1 VVIFTVGFVL
11 FLLIIIYNLL
21 IERKLNKLKLIYAP
35 ILFAQSVEL
44 DSLYRRSN
52 FLISMYN
59 ENEIKNINL
68 KFNNKELASNS
79 SEMYYLIFNKD
90 RSFSGK
96 FKRPKKISNKNK
108 QALLKKLYQTQEKEI
123 EELFKRELYLIENC
137 NESLLESPYLN
148 QCNYINDYY
157 STQQAVRK
165 AFLLSE
171 SENYERLFEINEKDM
186 EKYLELTSMYY
197 NQLKNF

>member
-1 VVIFTVGFVL
+1 
-11 FLLIIIYNLL
+11 
-21 IERKLNKLKLIYAP
+21 
-35 ILFAQSVEL
+35 
-44 DSLYRRSN
+44 
-52 FLISMYN
+52 MYN

-197 NQLKNF
+197 NKLKDF

>member
-1 VVIFTVGFVL
+1 MMLFVISFIL
-11 FLLIIIYNLL
+11 FLLIIIYNLF
-21 IERKLNKLKLIYAP
+21 IERELNKLKLIYSP
-35 ILFAQSVEL
+35 ILFSQSVEL

-52 FLISMYN
+52 FLISLYN
-59 ENEIKNINL
+59 EDEIKNINL
-68 KFNNKELASNS
+68 KFNNKELASKS
-79 SEMYYLIFNKD
+79 SEIYYLIFNKE

-96 FKRPKKISNKNK
+96 FKSPKKISNKNK
-108 QALLKKLYQTQEKEI
+108 QHLLKKLYQIQEKEI

-148 QCNYINDYY
+148 QCNYINNYY

-171 SENYERLFEINEKDM
+171 SENYKRLFDISEKDM
-186 EKYLELTSMYY
+186 EKYLETTSMYY
-197 NQLKNF
+197 NRIKNV